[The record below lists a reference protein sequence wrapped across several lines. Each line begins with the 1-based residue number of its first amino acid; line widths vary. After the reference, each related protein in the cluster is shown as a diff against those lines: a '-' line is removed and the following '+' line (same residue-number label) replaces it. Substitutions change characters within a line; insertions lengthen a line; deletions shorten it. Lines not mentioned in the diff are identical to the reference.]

1 MKNLLLSAVTFVT
14 ILCLLQNEKIQQL
27 RSENDVYRAN
37 EKTLLSRVETY
48 ITRDSLNAATVDALT
63 LQLSDYEM
71 YRAND
76 MEVIKQ
82 LQVKNRNLQ
91 SVTNTQATTIA
102 NLQGIM
108 RDTII
113 YNYELPANGSL
124 IDTLHCID
132 IKNTW
137 FEFHGCTDNEYNFS
151 GTFKNVDTL
160 LIVETVKYKRFLGF
174 LWKTAKIKNR
184 KADVVSRNP
193 YTTINDIEYITI
205 KQ

>member
-1 MKNLLLSAVTFVT
+1 MRNFLL
-14 ILCLLQNEKIQQL
+14 ILLTLVIGFCLLQSVKIQKL
-27 RSENDVYRAN
+27 KSENDVYRAN
-37 EKTLLSRVETY
+37 EKTLLCRVETY

-71 YRAND
+71 YRAKD
-76 MEVIKQ
+76 MELIQQ

-102 NLQGIM
+102 KLQGIM

-113 YNYELPANGSL
+113 YNYEPPANGSS

-132 IKNTW
+132 INNTW
-137 FEFHGCTDNEYNFS
+137 FEFHGCADNNNNFS
-151 GTFKNVDTL
+151 GTFKNIDTL

-174 LWKTAKIKNR
+174 LWKTKKIKNR
-184 KADVVSRNP
+184 KTDIVSRNP
-193 YTTINDIEYITI
+193 YTTINDIEFFSITN
-205 KQ
+205 